1 MGSSDAPPAQRARSK
16 APDFSELFR
25 SANGSRYSS
34 RTGSGAGSS
43 PSSSPSSGEKPA
55 GTKASSRR
63 SMLPFLG
70 RKKTAEQ
77 TAVPAL
83 PTPSRKSV
91 GNAAYSVT
99 PVNTV
104 RRSFGNG

>member
-1 MGSSDAPPAQRARSK
+1 MGSSETPPAQRARTK
-16 APDFSELFR
+16 ASDFSELFR
-25 SANGSRYSS
+25 SANGSRHSP
-34 RTGSGAGSS
+34 RTGAGTVGTS
-43 PSSSPSSGEKPA
+43 PSSSPLPGEKPA
-55 GTKASSRR
+55 GTKGPSRR

-70 RKKTAEQ
+70 RKKPVEQ

-83 PTPSRKSV
+83 PISRKSV
-91 GNAAYSVT
+91 SNAAYPIT

>member
-1 MGSSDAPPAQRARSK
+1 MGGSDTPPAQRARTK

-25 SANGSRYSS
+25 STHGSRHAS
-34 RTGSGAGSS
+34 RTGAGIGSS
-43 PSSSPSSGEKPA
+43 PSSSPEKA
-55 GTKASSRR
+55 AATKAASRR

-77 TAVPAL
+77 SAVPVPQL
-83 PTPSRKSV
+83 SRKSV
-91 GNAAYSVT
+91 SNVVHQVT
-99 PVNTV
+99 TVNTV

>member
-16 APDFSELFR
+16 ATDFSELFR
-25 SANGSRYSS
+25 SANGPRHSS
-34 RTGSGAGSS
+34 RTGAGTGSS
-43 PSSSPSSGEKPA
+43 PSSSPVPGGKPA

-70 RKKTAEQ
+70 RKKATEQ
-77 TAVPAL
+77 IGIPAL
-83 PTPSRKSV
+83 PLSRKSV
-91 GNAAYSVT
+91 SSAAYPAT